1 MEKLKFNLED
11 FKNKK
16 IAVNCDTEEQAVNFL
31 SYLERNNLKWSDD
44 GLLSAES
51 EWSRYKEYTCYI
63 CDSSGVGFSYIQYFK
78 NIGYTILDYSLLEF
92 PIS

>member
-44 GLLSAES
+44 SLLSDES
-51 EWSRYKEYTCYI
+51 EWFFYEKNTCYM
-63 CDSSGVGFSYIQYFK
+63 CDSSGVGFSYILYFK
-78 NIGYTILDYSLLEF
+78 KEGYTILDYSILEF